1 LIGSREWRKI
11 ILPYVGND
19 VVDLREPVNAG
30 KSESSRFLKKI
41 LTDAEIE
48 FIKKMERSQAALWSL
63 WACKEAAYKVKNK
76 SFPDIPFIPRRWQVV
91 FNKRKSKYSDG
102 EVIIPGK
109 GSVYIRLFSN
119 LEYVHCVGADS
130 FAVLDK
136 LIWSVE
142 ALPEEKEIN
151 PSLFLR
157 DCLRE
162 KLANNFSLN
171 FHDIK
176 IRRTEKNS
184 EFQWPRVYIG
194 GRETDIDI
202 SLSHDGRFVAYAYHL

>member
-1 LIGSREWRKI
+1 VRK
-11 ILPYVGND
+11 
-19 VVDLREPVNAG
+19 
-30 KSESSRFLKKI
+30 
-41 LTDAEIE
+41 
-48 FIKKMERSQAALWSL
+48 
-63 WACKEAAYKVKNK
+63 K

-91 FNKRKSKYSDG
+91 FNKLQSEYSDG

-109 GSVYIRLFSN
+109 GRVYIRLFSN
-119 LEYVHCVGADS
+119 IQYVHCVGADS

-157 DCLRE
+157 NCLGE

-176 IRRTEKNS
+176 IRRTKKNG
-184 EFQWPRVYIG
+184 EFQQPRVYVG
-194 GRETDIDI
+194 GKETDIDI
-202 SLSHDGRFVAYAYHL
+202 SLSHDGRFVAYAYRL

>member
-1 LIGSREWRKI
+1 M
-11 ILPYVGND
+11 PYVGND
-19 VVDLREPVNAG
+19 VVDLKEPANAG
-30 KSESSRFLKKI
+30 KSRDPRFLKKI

-48 FIKKMERSQAALWSL
+48 FIKNAERPQAALWSL

-91 FNKRKSKYSDG
+91 FNKLQSDYSDG
-102 EVIIPGK
+102 EVIIPEK

-119 LEYVHCVGADS
+119 IQCVHCVGADS
-130 FAVLDK
+130 FAVLDQ

-142 ALPEEKEIN
+142 VLPEGKEIS

-157 DCLRE
+157 DRLGE
-162 KLANNFSLN
+162 KLANNLSLN

-176 IRRTEKNS
+176 IRRTKTNGEL
-184 EFQWPRVYIG
+184 QQPCVYVDG
-194 GRETDIDI
+194 KETDINI
-202 SLSHDGRFVAYAYHL
+202 SLSHDGRFVAYAYYL

>member
-1 LIGSREWRKI
+1 VRK
-11 ILPYVGND
+11 
-19 VVDLREPVNAG
+19 
-30 KSESSRFLKKI
+30 
-41 LTDAEIE
+41 
-48 FIKKMERSQAALWSL
+48 
-63 WACKEAAYKVKNK
+63 K

-91 FNKRKSKYSDG
+91 LNKLQSEYSDG

-109 GSVYIRLFSN
+109 GSIYIRLFSN
-119 LEYVHCVGADS
+119 LQYVHCVGADS
-130 FAVLDK
+130 SAVLDK

-157 DCLRE
+157 DCLGE

-176 IRRTEKNS
+176 IRRTKKNG
-184 EFQWPRVYIG
+184 EFQQPRVYVG
-194 GRETDIDI
+194 GKETDIDI
-202 SLSHDGRFVAYAYHL
+202 SLSHDGRFVAYAFLF